1 MKKLIILV
9 LILIQV
15 HIIVGQQP
23 HVENSKCW
31 IDAGIGN
38 YSNFHNSGGL
48 NWNTSLN
55 FMQNKISYKIR
66 YLNNEEFN
74 IYGPSPTEKF
84 KSGGFLIGKSI
95 LANYGHCSFLCGIGI
110 VSGVKR
116 GKLLNRDPNTIIGD
130 GRQYE
135 RTSFTN
141 VSIPLEVDLQYSPFK
156 YFGIGTSL
164 YCDLNLKSPMCGFLF
179 KIALGKLR

>member
-15 HIIVGQQP
+15 QIMYGQQP
-23 HVENSKCW
+23 LAETSKYW

-38 YSNFHNSGGL
+38 YTNFHNFGGL
-48 NWNTSLN
+48 NWNMSIN
-55 FMQNKISYKIR
+55 YMQNKISYKIR

-74 IYGPSPTEKF
+74 IYGPSPIERF
-84 KSGGFLIGKSI
+84 KSGGILIGKSI
-95 LANYGHCSFLCGIGI
+95 LANYGHCSFLGGIGI
-110 VSGVKR
+110 VNGVKR
-116 GKLLNRDPNTIIGD
+116 GKLLNTDPNTIIGD

-135 RTSFTN
+135 RFGFTAI
-141 VSIPLEVDLQYSPFK
+141 SIPLEIDLQYSPFK
-156 YFGIGTSL
+156 YVGIGTSF

-179 KIALGKLR
+179 KIALGKLK